1 MDIVPALFT
10 STPLLNVCPY
20 QYFNFIPSKAHHQ
33 PVPHPAYPDA
43 PPAAGN
49 NTFFELPKIKAM
61 RKIIYAAFFATLLLS
76 CEKLDE
82 LCREPTKDTPAGAL
96 DFDGQDDEVNLGD
109 WFRYQVF
116 TIQFWAKPGATQNT
130 YANIIDNE
138 HDSYISWTI
147 QQDGDNTNTY
157 YYGGGA
163 NAYFSLEADVWQ
175 QVSLV
180 KKEDSVAVYVNGVL
194 IDSAP
199 RIIDI
204 DYPYNHTMRLG
215 NWAGGGRNWNGQLD
229 EVRLWNRALTKEEIE
244 SNMNCQLS
252 GTENGLVAYYK
263 FNQGDINADNTAV
276 TALTD
281 ASGNGHTGTVTNFA
295 LTGGTSNWVAG
306 KVTGT
311 CY

>member
-1 MDIVPALFT
+1 M
-10 STPLLNVCPY
+10 
-20 QYFNFIPSKAHHQ
+20 PSRCWLQH
-33 PVPHPAYPDA
+33 VFL
-43 PPAAGN
+43 
-49 NTFFELPKIKAM
+49 TPKIKAM
-61 RKIIYAAFFATLLLS
+61 RKIICAAFFATLLLS
-76 CEKLDE
+76 CDKLDE
-82 LCREPTKDTPAGAL
+82 LCHEPTKGTPAGAL
-96 DFDGQDDEVNLGD
+96 DFDGQDDEVTLGN

-147 QQDGDNTNTY
+147 QQDGDNTNAY

-229 EVRLWNRALTKEEIE
+229 EVRLWNKALSKEEIE

-263 FNQGDINADNTAV
+263 FNQGDINTDNTAV
-276 TALTD
+276 RSLTD
-281 ASGNGHTGTVTNFA
+281 ASGNGHTGTMTNFA
-295 LTGGTSNWVAG
+295 LTGVTSNWVVG